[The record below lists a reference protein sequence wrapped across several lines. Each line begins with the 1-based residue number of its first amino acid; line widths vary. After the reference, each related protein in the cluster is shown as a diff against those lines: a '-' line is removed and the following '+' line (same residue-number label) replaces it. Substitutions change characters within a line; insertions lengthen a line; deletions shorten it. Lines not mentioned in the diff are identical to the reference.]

1 MAIRYTTH
9 DHILHQIHYRL
20 RVLSIHE
27 LPFRDQSQ
35 KKSIDISL
43 RVNVRHTECDFYT

>member
-1 MAIRYTTH
+1 MAIRHTTH

-27 LPFRDQSQ
+27 FEMFTVIAIHCYFKL
-35 KKSIDISL
+35 
-43 RVNVRHTECDFYT
+43 